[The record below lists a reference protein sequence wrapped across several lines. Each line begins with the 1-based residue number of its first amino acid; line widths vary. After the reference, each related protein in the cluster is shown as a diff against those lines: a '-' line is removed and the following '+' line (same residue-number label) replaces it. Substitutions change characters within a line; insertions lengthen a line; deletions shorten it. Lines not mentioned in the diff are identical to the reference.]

1 MNVIE
6 DAELLRRFAT
16 KRAEDDFAEL
26 VKRHLNLVYS
36 ATLRQVG
43 GDRQLAEEV
52 TQSVFTDLARKA
64 DSLSRRESL
73 VGWLYTSAHFAA
85 AKVVRGEQRRRVR
98 EQEAHHMLETNA
110 NSGAELQWEQLQ
122 PVIDDAM
129 HELPEADREAILQRY
144 FEKKPFLLIGAKLG
158 LTENAARMRVERALE
173 KLRGILESRGVA
185 STSVALAAVLGAQ
198 AVSAAPVALTATVI
212 ASAAVAT
219 GGTVA
224 AWSLFTTAK
233 LKVVVPVVC
242 ALGAFVALFMQYETL
257 SRLHN
262 ENAALRAAQQAGVA
276 SAPETRLTSSADAEE
291 LERLRR
297 EHLDLLRLRGEVG
310 RLRREMAA
318 VKAITSLTNA
328 VAESPVE
335 EESTQQINIK
345 AYFVTADDLALLG
358 LSVEAVTGIPT
369 GDQMKW
375 LLKKLQES
383 HPLDYLSQLQVT
395 TISGRQARLSA
406 TQSVTNGSTVKVTG
420 PTLDILP
427 TMRKDGRTIE
437 LRMVGN
443 MDHSY
448 ELAELENSGVVN
460 PPIMAGANTWVVWDG
475 QTVAE
480 SMKLGNQRFVMF
492 VMPTLIDPAG
502 NPVHAEA
509 EKATFIEPKQVQQ

>member
-1 MNVIE
+1 
-6 DAELLRRFAT
+6 
-16 KRAEDDFAEL
+16 
-26 VKRHLNLVYS
+26 
-36 ATLRQVG
+36 
-43 GDRQLAEEV
+43 
-52 TQSVFTDLARKA
+52 
-64 DSLSRRESL
+64 
-73 VGWLYTSAHFAA
+73 
-85 AKVVRGEQRRRVR
+85 
-98 EQEAHHMLETNA
+98 
-110 NSGAELQWEQLQ
+110 
-122 PVIDDAM
+122 
-129 HELPEADREAILQRY
+129 
-144 FEKKPFLLIGAKLG
+144 
-158 LTENAARMRVERALE
+158 
-173 KLRGILESRGVA
+173 
-185 STSVALAAVLGAQ
+185 
-198 AVSAAPVALTATVI
+198 
-212 ASAAVAT
+212 
-219 GGTVA
+219 
-224 AWSLFTTAK
+224 
-233 LKVVVPVVC
+233 
-242 ALGAFVALFMQYETL
+242 
-257 SRLHN
+257 
-262 ENAALRAAQQAGVA
+262 
-276 SAPETRLTSSADAEE
+276 
-291 LERLRR
+291 
-297 EHLDLLRLRGEVG
+297 
-310 RLRREMAA
+310 
-318 VKAITSLTNA
+318 
-328 VAESPVE
+328 
-335 EESTQQINIK
+335 
-345 AYFVTADDLALLG
+345 LALLG